1 MKVNIDMENHTHELQ
16 VQIQKLKGELE
27 TFCQVL
33 GKISQTTYMVNQ
45 LKEFKELL
53 LDNALLK
60 L

>member
-1 MKVNIDMENHTHELQ
+1 MENHTHELQ

>member
-1 MKVNIDMENHTHELQ
+1 MKVNIDMENHTHELR
-16 VQIQKLKGELE
+16 VHIQKLKSELK

-33 GKISQTTYMVNQ
+33 GKIYQTTYMVNQ